1 MYTGKVDH
9 RFSDSVSLTGFYLY
23 NKSDEPCANYWEP
36 GLSGENRFADP
47 GDYLLKRRV
56 HVLALN
62 NTWLPSSNTVVTL
75 RYGMTDFADNA
86 TQSIEF
92 DPATLGFSQTY
103 LDQMQLRKF
112 PQIRV
117 TDYDSADYTRMMG
130 AIDPTDRTYYSW
142 GANGAVS
149 KLVGRHTFKGGADF
163 RFIGL
168 DFQSFSDAS
177 GDFRFDRFFTSS
189 NPLAN
194 NAGNGNGFAS
204 MLLGFPS
211 GQPGQESTFS
221 RSNPLEVYTR
231 YYGLYAQD
239 DFRINSKLT
248 VNYGVRMEHE
258 DGLREK
264 NDSLAVAFDRT
275 LNPGGALGNVVVN
288 GQPVRGGLV
297 YAGQNG
303 ANDYQGDPP
312 AVKFSPRLGLVYSFS
327 PRTVM
332 RAGYGVYWAPWNYRG
347 QHHQLRSG
355 RLQPGDA
362 AHPGPLHPDGLRS
375 TIRTRTACSSR
386 SATSAAPSP
395 TSAAPWSSSIR
406 TRERHTCSSTRSTST
421 ASCRATS
428 PSASS
433 TPARPAATSAGRQQ
447 RRGVNINQVPVEYL
461 SLGAA
466 LTEQVANPFFGLP
479 AGQGFAVTSPTVS
492 RAQLLRPFPQFA
504 NITMRQSSLAR
515 TIPRGDPQVREAREQ
530 RLGRAHQLHLQP
542 PERRPVGRDQLLL
555 AQRRQRAGR
564 LQHGGGVRPQH
575 PRRAAQ
581 GRAVADHRAAVR
593 RGQALAQLGDRQ
605 PDPRRLDRLVDHLVR
620 ERLPGHAAH
629 ADQRPGLDLRA
640 DAVGQRRRRR
650 PGDRRRPQGAHR
662 RQLAHLRRLRQ
673 PRHQRA
679 GHAGPRDENT
689 RTPHR
694 NNWDF
699 VATKDVRFG
708 GSVRGQFRLEVLN
721 ITDTVKCAA
730 RSRRWVRRTSA
741 RSACSRASCA

>member
-1 MYTGKVDH
+1 MQVHTYDAETGRTGGGTFNTAAKSGTNEWHGSGFYQNRPKWGMAQNYFARPAPLPDTYFNLGGGGIGGPIIRNRTFFWAAAEGYGSNTTRNGNLRLPTDREKAGDFSQTFAPNGQLEVIYDPRTGDANGNGRQPFPGNIIPADRINPVSRALVSYLPTVDTQISNGSPNRNRVAEIEDRAMMYTGKVDH

-75 RYGMTDFADNA
+75 RYGMTDFGDNS
-86 TQSIEF
+86 TQSIDF

-117 TDYDSADYTRMMG
+117 TDYDSADYSRMMG

-149 KLVGRHTFKGGADF
+149 KLVGRHTFKAGADF

-177 GDFRFDRFFTSS
+177 GDFRFDRFYTSS

-211 GQPGQESTFS
+211 GQPGQESTLS

-239 DFRINSKLT
+239 DFRVNSKLT

-288 GQPVRGGLV
+288 GKPVRGGLV

-332 RAGYGVYWAPWNYRG
+332 RAGYGVYWAPWNY
-347 QHHQLRSG
+347 
-355 RLQPGDA
+355 
-362 AHPGPLHPDGLRS
+362 PGPNITNYGQVGYNQETLLTQGRF
-375 TIRTRTACSSR
+375 
-386 SATSAAPSP
+386 SP
-395 TSAAPWSSSIR
+395 TVSIDNPYPNGVLEPVGNVRGALTNVGSALEFIDQDKKAPYVHQYSVDIN
-406 TRERHTCSSTRSTST
+406 RELPGNI
-421 ASCRATS
+421 AVGFEYAGAT
-428 PSASS
+428 
-433 TPARPAATSAGRQQ
+433 GRNLGWGGSNDV
-447 RRGVNINQVPVEYL
+447 GVNINQVPVEYL
-461 SLGAA
+461 
-466 LTEQVANPFFGLP
+466 VA
-479 AGQGFAVTSPTVS
+479 
-492 RAQLLRPFPQFA
+492 
-504 NITMRQSSLAR
+504 
-515 TIPRGDPQVREAREQ
+515 
-530 RLGRAHQLHLQP
+530 
-542 PERRPVGRDQLLL
+542 
-555 AQRRQRAGR
+555 
-564 LQHGGGVRPQH
+564 
-575 PRRAAQ
+575 
-581 GRAVADHRAAVR
+581 R
-593 RGQALAQLGDRQ
+593 RG
-605 PDPRRLDRLVDHLVR
+605 
-620 ERLPGHAAH
+620 AH
-629 ADQRPGLDLRA
+629 SNRWPTRSSGCRP
-640 DAVGQRRRRR
+640 
-650 PGDRRRPQGAHR
+650 
-662 RQLAHLRRLRQ
+662 
-673 PRHQRA
+673 
-679 GHAGPRDENT
+679 
-689 RTPHR
+689 
-694 NNWDF
+694 
-699 VATKDVRFG
+699 
-708 GSVRGQFRLEVLN
+708 
-721 ITDTVKCAA
+721 A
-730 RSRRWVRRTSA
+730 RVSP
-741 RSACSRASCA
+741 